1 MGISSWFRLFS
12 ECFKLAG
19 VSGIIACFRFLTGDL
34 KLDYL
39 DSKSLIFSVGVSD
52 V

>member
-19 VSGIIACFRFLTGDL
+19 VPGIIACFRFLTGDL
-34 KLDYL
+34 KLDHFE
-39 DSKSLIFSVGVSD
+39 SKSSIFLVGGSD